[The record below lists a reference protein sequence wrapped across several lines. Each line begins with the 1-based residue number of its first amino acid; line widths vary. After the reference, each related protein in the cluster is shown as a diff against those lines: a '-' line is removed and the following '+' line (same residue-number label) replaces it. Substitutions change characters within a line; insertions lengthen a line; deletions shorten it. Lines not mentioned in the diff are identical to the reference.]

1 MERPARSTE
10 RLAQAAEQMA
20 IATARVRGTGGSE
33 QGPERQEP
41 EPVAEVL
48 GVVVV
53 DEGEEE

>member
-1 MERPARSTE
+1 
-10 RLAQAAEQMA
+10 MA